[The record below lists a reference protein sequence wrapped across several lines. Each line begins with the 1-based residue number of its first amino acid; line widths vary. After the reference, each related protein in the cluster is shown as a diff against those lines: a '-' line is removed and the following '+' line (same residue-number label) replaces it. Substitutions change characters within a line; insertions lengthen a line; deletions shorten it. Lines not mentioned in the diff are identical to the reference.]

1 MNLVRR
7 AFNFSGASWG
17 ASIAITPAPAHDWPA
32 GSHDRNAGTEKEAFL
47 DALSDVL
54 KAVRLTGAVF
64 LDAEFTAPW
73 CIGEPSGIEVC
84 VSHMP
89 DAQHVVIYHLIT
101 EGACDIAMKDEVP
114 RSAQAGDLIIIPSGE
129 VHALGSD
136 LSRPRADGARLVVQR
151 SPDEAPQVRHGGGG
165 AVTRMVCGYLACESA
180 LFDTVLAALPRL
192 MIIPMRDNPSGQWL
206 MSSIQFSLAEC
217 AAPKAGAGT
226 VLAKLSELMFVE
238 AIRRHMES
246 LPPEQQGWLAGLRD
260 RFVGK
265 ALALM
270 HSKPAHA
277 WTVDELANQVGLSR
291 SALADRFGV
300 LIGCPPMQYL
310 TRWRLQLAGDLLR
323 SSRRPLA
330 AIAAEVG
337 YDSEAAFSRAFKREL
352 GAAPT
357 TWRRAPPAHGRG
369 QAQAFRRL

>member
-1 MNLVRR
+1 M
-7 AFNFSGASWG
+7 
-17 ASIAITPAPAHDWPA
+17 
-32 GSHDRNAGTEKEAFL
+32 
-47 DALSDVL
+47 
-54 KAVRLTGAVF
+54 RLTGAVF

-73 CIGEPSGIEVC
+73 CIGEPSGVEVC
-84 VSHMP
+84 VTHMP
-89 DAQHVVIYHLIT
+89 DAQHVVIYHLVT
-101 EGACDIAMKDEVP
+101 EGTCHVALTDEAP
-114 RSAQAGDLIIIPSGE
+114 RSAQAGDLIIIPGGE

-136 LSRPRADGARLVVQR
+136 LSRPRVDGAPLVIQR

-165 AVTRMVCGYLACESA
+165 AVTRMVCGYLACDSA

-192 MIIPMRDNPSGQWL
+192 MLIPMRDTPGGQWL
-206 MSSIQFSLAEC
+206 MSSVQYSLAEC

-238 AIRRHMES
+238 AIRRHIES

-277 WTVDELANQVGLSR
+277 WTVDELASRVGLSR
-291 SALADRFGV
+291 SALAERFGA

-310 TRWRLQLAGDLLR
+310 ARWRLQLAADLLR
-323 SSRRPLA
+323 SSQRPIS
-330 AIAAEVG
+330 AIAAEIG

-352 GAAPT
+352 GQAPAA
-357 TWRRAPPAHGRG
+357 WRRASSAPASGS
-369 QAQAFRRL
+369 AQTVRRM

>member
-1 MNLVRR
+1 
-7 AFNFSGASWG
+7 
-17 ASIAITPAPAHDWPA
+17 
-32 GSHDRNAGTEKEAFL
+32 
-47 DALSDVL
+47 VL
-54 KAVRLTGAVF
+54 RAVRLTGAVF

-73 CIGEPSGIEVC
+73 CIGEPSGVEVC
-84 VSHMP
+84 VAHMP
-89 DAQHVVIYHLIT
+89 DAQHVVIYHLVT
-101 EGACDIAMKDEVP
+101 EGTCEVALAGETP

-129 VHALGSD
+129 KHALGSD

-165 AVTRMVCGYLACESA
+165 AVTRMVCGYLACEST
-180 LFDTVLAALPRL
+180 LFNTVLGALPRL
-192 MIIPMRDNPSGQWL
+192 MIVPMRDTPGGQWL
-206 MSSIQFSLAEC
+206 MSSIHFSLAEC
-217 AAPKAGAGT
+217 ATPKAGAGT

-238 AIRRHMES
+238 AIRRHIEN

-270 HSKPAHA
+270 HSKPAHG
-277 WTVDELANQVGLSR
+277 WSVDELASHIGLSR
-291 SALADRFGV
+291 SALAERFGA

-310 TRWRLQLAGDLLR
+310 TRWRLQLAADLLR
-323 SSRRPLA
+323 TSRRPLA

-352 GAAPT
+352 GTAPAV
-357 TWRRAPPAHGRG
+357 WRRAPPERPPGSR
-369 QAQAFRRL
+369 QAFRSM